1 VRARPQGVR
10 PREGAS
16 LGKARSLGKR
26 AGGARMPRA
35 GATRAQAL
43 GRAGARVASGLP
55 VCVGLATFDCDYLE
69 ISQLKCT
76 KR

>member
-1 VRARPQGVR
+1 VRARPRGVR

-16 LGKARSLGKR
+16 LEKARSLAKR
-26 AGGARMPRA
+26 ADEARTPRA
-35 GATRAQAL
+35 GAVRARAR
-43 GRAGARVASGLP
+43 GHAGARMASGVP

-69 ISQLKCT
+69 ILQLKCT